1 MTGAGAGPEAAQDFS
16 ILGEHIIVIYIILK
30 KIIPHQIQCMLTGK
44 FSINKYI
51 CVLSGLPYI
60 SDLTLGT
67 ESASD
72 TATPPAAATA
82 SRRGRPTAICG
93 MVV

>member
-1 MTGAGAGPEAAQDFS
+1 
-16 ILGEHIIVIYIILK
+16 
-30 KIIPHQIQCMLTGK
+30 MLTGK